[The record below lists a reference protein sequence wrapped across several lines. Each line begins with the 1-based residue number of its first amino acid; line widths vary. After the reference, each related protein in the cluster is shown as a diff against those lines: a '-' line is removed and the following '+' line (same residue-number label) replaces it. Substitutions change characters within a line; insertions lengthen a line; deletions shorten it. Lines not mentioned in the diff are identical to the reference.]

1 MASPPLRSPLAT
13 TLLLILSSIL
23 IITSLTLLWGNHQLW
38 RLEQKKIIDERA
50 ETIARGIEY
59 ATEDLIESESLYSIT
74 KRITQ
79 NFATFSDV
87 VQIEIIAPDGTVLIG
102 APDDTRAQETWQIV
116 RPQFQ
121 SGLTRVAESGT
132 ALFKAIRQDHIS
144 LALKVIP
151 FNSNLFI
158 KQKNFGLIVVVL
170 DLTSL
175 ENRGERFLFLSGLL
189 ILTGLSLALVAAYF
203 AFYERV
209 ISPLRK
215 LQIFLTQVEYGQR
228 RDLPRL
234 HPDEIGFLG
243 LVLQQKIQELDA
255 LNQQLDQRVNAT
267 TEVLAQTETFLQSV
281 LDYLPVALFVKDAS
295 PESFGKIILW
305 NPACETLFGLSAQD
319 AWGKTV
325 FDLYSLKNA
334 QAYDQEDRQAVL
346 KREWINAPK
355 ERFEKIE
362 NGKTITYYLHIRK
375 IPLLDAQGAPRFLLC
390 MAEDITER
398 QLAQDNLERLN
409 QYLEK
414 TVRERTQSLRESELR
429 YRSLL
434 EGASDALLICNLD
447 GQIVEINQK
456 ALSLFEADKSHL
468 LSLNMSQLHPPEA
481 VAENLATFRT
491 IMDNGHAEC
500 LDTEIVTQT
509 GKILPVDIT
518 ASVIHFQGQSLVMGI
533 FRDITERKQAEQETA
548 RALETE
554 RELTDLKS
562 QFIDVASHEFRT
574 PLTVIL
580 SAAEF
585 LERYYAK
592 LSDERKRH
600 YLQRIIES
608 AQRMREMIEDVLI
621 LSRLDAG
628 KIKLHLE
635 PIELTPFCRR
645 LIEEVEEEA
654 NYSHTIHWQLTSLSP
669 EGLPDDTITADARI
683 LYPLLANLLAN
694 AIKYSPRAQSID
706 FTALLESEQVIFT
719 IADQGIGIPPQDLPY
734 IFESF
739 HRGANVEDISGT
751 GLGLNI
757 VKRYAELHGGQV
769 TVNSQVGAGSEFTV
783 TLPRSYPQDSGGG
796 EAG

>member
-13 TLLLILSSIL
+13 TLLLILGSIL
-23 IITSLTLLWGNHQLW
+23 IITSVTLLWGNHQLW
-38 RLEQKKIIDERA
+38 RLEEKKIIDERA

-59 ATEDLIESESLYSIT
+59 ATEDLIESQSLYSIT
-74 KRITQ
+74 KRIVQ
-79 NFATFSDV
+79 NFATFADV
-87 VQIEIIAPDGTVLIG
+87 ARIEIINPDGSLLIG
-102 APDDTRAQETWQIV
+102 APDDSRSQETWQVV
-116 RPQFQ
+116 RPEYQA
-121 SGLTRVAESGT
+121 SLTKVAESGT
-132 ALFKAIRQDHIS
+132 ALFRTIRKDRIS

-189 ILTGLSLALVAAYF
+189 ILTGLSLALVGAYF
-203 AFYERV
+203 AFYKRV
-209 ISPLRK
+209 VSPLHK
-215 LQIFLTQVEYGQR
+215 LQIFLTQVEYGQHQI
-228 RDLPRL
+228 LPSL
-234 HPDEIGFLG
+234 HQDEIGFLG
-243 LVLQQKIQELDA
+243 LVLQEKIQELDH

-267 TEVLAQTETFLQSV
+267 TEVLAQTETFLQSI

-295 PESFGKIILW
+295 PENFGKIILW
-305 NPACETLFGLSAQD
+305 NPACESLFGLSAQEV
-319 AWGKTV
+319 WGKTV
-325 FDLYSLKNA
+325 FDLYALENA
-334 QAYDQEDRQAVL
+334 QAYDQEDRQVVL

-355 ERFEKIE
+355 ERFEKFE
-362 NGKTITYYLHIRK
+362 NGETVTYYLHIRK
-375 IPLLDAQGAPRFLLC
+375 IPLLNAQGEAQFLLC

-409 QYLEK
+409 QDLEK
-414 TVRERTQSLRESELR
+414 TVLERTQSLQESELR

-434 EGASDALLICNLD
+434 EGASDALLICDLE
-447 GQIVEINQK
+447 GKIVEVNQK
-456 ALSLFEADKSHL
+456 ALVLFQTMRQHL
-468 LSLNMSQLHPPEA
+468 LGRHMQSLHPPEA
-481 VAENLATFRT
+481 VAENLATFGA
-491 IMDNGHAEC
+491 IMSQGRAEC
-500 LDTEIVTQT
+500 LDTQIVTQT

-518 ASVIHFQGQSLVMGI
+518 ASLIQFQGQSLVMGI
-533 FRDITERKQAEQETA
+533 FRDVTERKRAEQETA

-554 RELTDLKS
+554 RELTQLKS

-580 SAAEF
+580 SGAEF

-592 LSDERKRH
+592 LSDEKKRH
-600 YLQRIIES
+600 YLHRIIES

-628 KIKLHLE
+628 KIALHLA

-645 LIEEVEEEA
+645 LIEEVEEETR
-654 NYSHTIHWQLTSLSP
+654 YSHNIRWRLDYAPLDNDGMTGDI
-669 EGLPDDTITADARI
+669 RI
-683 LYPLLANLLAN
+683 LYPIFVNLLSN
-694 AIKYSPRAQSID
+694 AIKYSPQAQSVD
-706 FTALLESEQVIFT
+706 FQARLESEKVIFT
-719 IADQGIGIPPQDLPY
+719 IDDQGIGIPPQDLPY

-757 VKRYAELHGGQV
+757 VKRYAELHGGQI
-769 TVNSQVGAGSEFTV
+769 TVHSQVGAGSRFIV
-783 TLPRSYPQDSGGG
+783 TLPRYFGSDSGG
-796 EAG
+796 EDAG